1 MKYFSSQLNATT
13 TVFLGGY
20 NDPLAIKTL
29 DWNTLEYTVHEEKLI
44 NEHKYGTCALV
55 RGSRGEPL
63 VAIASGTTAGLELW
77 NPEAG
82 TITPDFPPLSGDFK
96 SPKMLAIKGG
106 AELIY
111 YATGSGEVEK
121 PIYKY
126 FVANNTWI
134 EVGEMLFGRDDFM
147 ALPVRDISC

>member
-1 MKYFSSQLNATT
+1 MEYSL
-13 TVFLGGY
+13 
-20 NDPLAIKTL
+20 L
-29 DWNTLEYTVHEEKLI
+29 DEKL
-44 NEHKYGTCALV
+44 NSEHKYGTCQKI
-55 RGSRGEPL
+55 RGANGETL
-63 VAIASGTTAGLELW
+63 VAIASGISAGLETW
-77 NPEAG
+77 NSEAR
-82 TITPDFPPLSGDFK
+82 TVTNISPDFPPLSGDFK